1 MEELIKDRLGNVLT
15 QIDFNFFFGAR
26 ALPNKRIN
34 LLSNML
40 HKHFQDELVPA
51 ESRNVHRHRARR

>member
-51 ESRNVHRHRARR
+51 